1 MRFLLSRISLRWQL
15 AILYV
20 ACLSAALGL
29 LGLGLFAGLTYI
41 LDQSVYSQLQADA
54 GRLASAGQLQVVA
67 PPPNGHPALAPPGAA
82 HYKSG
87 AKAATS
93 CSSSSAPACAPAG
106 QAPTPV
112 GTVVP
117 PAATPVA
124 SATASPASPPPAKL
138 GFDQFI
144 PSDVAVRFVDATG
157 QVMAEGGDSNLLRQ
171 MVVPAGQLI
180 NDLDASGRQQHID
193 TPSPGRVAVLIEP
206 ATTATGVPGILEVGT
221 SLAQI
226 DTFLSVFHFV
236 LLVGGGV
243 ALGGGTF
250 LALALTRR
258 VLQPLHRMAGVSW
271 TIAGGD
277 LSRRFTGP
285 AGSREVSTL
294 ARNFNHMIDRLEASL
309 RSQQRFTADAA
320 HELRTPLTALGG
332 NVELLLLGADEGD
345 PQRVQKVLRTMDLE
359 IQRLTRLVNDLL
371 QISRVEGQTHLQL
384 ARVDVA
390 ALLRDVAAELRLVGP
405 HATIDVRAEG
415 ALPVLGD
422 RDKLKQVLINIGDN
436 ALKFTPPGA
445 AVTMTATRMG
455 QSARLRISDCGPGIP
470 AADLPRIFDRFYR
483 SDASRARISGGMGLG
498 LAIAKAIV
506 DAHHG
511 SIVASSIPGRGATFT
526 IDLPL
531 DVAALAAVPPS
542 APAANARKEG
552 VHSLV
557 NGVIA
562 STRRDK
568 AR

>member
-1 MRFLLSRISLRWQL
+1 VRFLLSRISLRWQL

-29 LGLGLFAGLTYI
+29 LGLGLFAGLTYV

-54 GRLASAGQLQVVA
+54 ARLASGAQLQV
-67 PPPNGHPALAPPGAA
+67 L
-82 HYKSG
+82 
-87 AKAATS
+87 
-93 CSSSSAPACAPAG
+93 
-106 QAPTPV
+106 
-112 GTVVP
+112 
-117 PAATPVA
+117 
-124 SATASPASPPPAKL
+124 PPPANGRSAMMTSFGGRNVL
-138 GFDQFI
+138 SMPTMFPCGESPTAPCPTPGGATTAASPVATPTASTTPVPSTQVAPNMGFDQFV
-144 PSDVAVRFVDATG
+144 PANVAVRFISGSGAVVA
-157 QVMAEGGDSNLLRQ
+157 QGGDSNLLHG
-171 MVVPAGQLI
+171 MLAPPSQLI
-180 NDLDASGRQQHID
+180 KSLDASGQQQHID
-193 TPSPGRVAVLIEP
+193 SGRAPGRQATLLEP
-206 ATTATGVPGILEVGT
+206 ATSPGGTQGVLEVST

-226 DTFLSVFHFV
+226 DTFLSIFHFV

-258 VLQPLHRMAGVSW
+258 VLQPLNRMAGVSW

-285 AGSREVSTL
+285 AGSREVATL

-332 NVELLLLGADEGD
+332 NVEMLLLGADEGD

-371 QISRVEGQTHLQL
+371 QISRVEGQTQLQL
-384 ARVDVA
+384 GQVDVA
-390 ALLRDVAAELRLVGP
+390 ALLRDVAAELRLVGT
-405 HATIDVRAEG
+405 HATIEVRADG
-415 ALPVLGD
+415 SLLVVGD

-445 AVTMTATRMG
+445 VVTMSAARMG
-455 QSARLRISDCGPGIP
+455 NSARLRVSDSGPGIP

-506 DAHHG
+506 AAHHG
-511 SIVASSIPGRGATFT
+511 TIVASSIPGRGATFT

-531 DVAALAAVPPS
+531 DSSAQVAATARVAPPPDRNGPARPLLNGV
-542 APAANARKEG
+542 APA
-552 VHSLV
+552 
-557 NGVIA
+557 
-562 STRRDK
+562 RRREK
-568 AR
+568 VR

>member
-1 MRFLLSRISLRWQL
+1 MRFLLARISLRWQL

-20 ACLSAALGL
+20 VCLSTALGL
-29 LGLGLFAGLTYI
+29 LGLGLFAGLSYV
-41 LDQSVYSQLQADA
+41 LDQSVYNQLQADA
-54 GRLASAGQLQVVA
+54 ARLASAGQLQLIPSTSNGRSSVIA
-67 PPPNGHPALAPPGAA
+67 PFGSHYGPGNKALAA
-82 HYKSG
+82 
-87 AKAATS
+87 
-93 CSSSSAPACAPAG
+93 CVNAPAPGCAGNGIPTA
-106 QAPTPV
+106 APS
-112 GTVVP
+112 
-117 PAATPVA
+117 PAATPAV
-124 SATASPASPPPAKL
+124 TAVPSPSPAAPANL
-138 GFDQFI
+138 GFDQFV
-144 PSDVAVRFVDATG
+144 PTGVAVRFVDGDGKVVA
-157 QVMAEGGDSNLLRQ
+157 QGGDGSLLRA
-171 MVVPAGQLI
+171 MALPPAQLVRS
-180 NDLDASGRQQHID
+180 LDASGRQQEQD
-193 TPSPGRVAVLIEP
+193 SRPPGSFAVLMEP
-206 ATTATGVPGILEVGT
+206 ATASGGAQGVLQVGT
-221 SLAQI
+221 SRAQI
-226 DTFLSVFHFV
+226 DTFLSIFHFV

-285 AGSREVSTL
+285 AGSREVATL

-384 ARVDVA
+384 AQVDVA
-390 ALLRDVAAELRLVGP
+390 ALLRDVATELRLVGP
-405 HATIDVRAEG
+405 HAMIEVRADG
-415 ALPVLGD
+415 VLPVVGD

-445 AVTMTATRMG
+445 TVTMTAARMG
-455 QSARLRISDCGPGIP
+455 NTARLRITDCGPGIP

-506 DAHHG
+506 DAHQG
-511 SIVASSIPGRGATFT
+511 SIVASSIAGRGATFT

-531 DVAALAAVPPS
+531 D
-542 APAANARKEG
+542 ANAQVVVPHIVSGTPARKDG
-552 VHSLV
+552 VPSLV

-562 STRRDK
+562 SARRDK
-568 AR
+568 VR

>member
-1 MRFLLSRISLRWQL
+1 MRFLLARISLRWQL

-20 ACLSAALGL
+20 VCLSAALGL
-29 LGLGLFAGLTYI
+29 LGLGLFAGLTYV
-41 LDQSVYSQLQADA
+41 LEQSVYDQLQADA
-54 GRLASAGQLQVVA
+54 GRLASGAQLQVV
-67 PPPNGHPALAPPGAA
+67 PPTSSRSAMMPAFASRYGPGMMARA
-82 HYKSG
+82 
-87 AKAATS
+87 
-93 CSSSSAPACAPAG
+93 ACADPAPSCRT
-106 QAPTPV
+106 A
-112 GTVVP
+112 
-117 PAATPVA
+117 PVA
-124 SATASPASPPPAKL
+124 SAGASPTSSPAATVMPVTTAPTPANM
-138 GFDQFI
+138 GFDQFV
-144 PSDVAVRFVDATG
+144 PANVAVRFVDGSG
-157 QVMAEGGDSNLLRQ
+157 QTVAQGGDAIVLRS
-171 MVVPAGQLI
+171 MVVPTEQLI
-180 NDLDASGRQQHID
+180 RSLDSSGRQEQ
-193 TPSPGRVAVLIEP
+193 SSVGRAPGRLAVLMAP
-206 ATTATGVPGILEVGT
+206 ATAAGGKQGVLEVGT

-226 DTFLSVFHFV
+226 DTFLAIFHFV

-285 AGSREVSTL
+285 TGSREVSTL

-309 RSQQRFTADAA
+309 VSQQRFTADAA

-384 ARVDVA
+384 AQVDVA
-390 ALLRDVAAELRLVGP
+390 ALLCDVAAELRLVGP
-405 HATIDVRAEG
+405 HVAIDVRADG
-415 ALPVLGD
+415 SLPVLGD
-422 RDKLKQVLINIGDN
+422 RDKLKQVLINVGDN
-436 ALKFTPPGA
+436 AVKFTPPGA
-445 AVTMTATRMG
+445 VVTMTAARMG
-455 QSARLRISDCGPGIP
+455 NSARLRISDSGPGIP

-511 SIVASSIPGRGATFT
+511 SIVASSVAGRGAAFT

-531 DVAALAAVPPS
+531 DISAQSAMPRIAAPPSRHEGNHSLLNGVVAA
-542 APAANARKEG
+542 K
-552 VHSLV
+552 
-557 NGVIA
+557 
-562 STRRDK
+562 RRTK
-568 AR
+568 VR

>member
-15 AILYV
+15 AMLYV

-29 LGLGLFAGLTYI
+29 LGLGLFAGLTYV

-54 GRLASAGQLQVVA
+54 ARLASGAQLQVV
-67 PPPNGHPALAPPGAA
+67 PAPPG
-82 HYKSG
+82 G
-87 AKAATS
+87 
-93 CSSSSAPACAPAG
+93 SSSMMPPFGGRNMMQRPTMFPCGEPWVTNCSTPGGATPSPSPVATPAVSSTPAPATQPAPNM
-106 QAPTPV
+106 
-112 GTVVP
+112 
-117 PAATPVA
+117 
-124 SATASPASPPPAKL
+124 
-138 GFDQFI
+138 GFDQFV
-144 PSDVAVRFVDATG
+144 PANVAVRFISSSGAVVA
-157 QVMAEGGDSNLLRQ
+157 QGGDSNLLRG
-171 MVVPAGQLI
+171 MLVPPSQLI
-180 NDLDASGRQQHID
+180 KSLDASGQQQHID
-193 TPSPGRVAVLIEP
+193 SGQAPSRQATLLEP
-206 ATTATGVPGILEVGT
+206 ATVPGGAPGLLEVST

-226 DTFLSVFHFV
+226 DTFLSIFHFV
-236 LLVGGGV
+236 LLVGGGI

-258 VLQPLHRMAGVSW
+258 VLQPLNRMAGVSW

-285 AGSREVSTL
+285 TGSREVATL

-371 QISRVEGQTHLQL
+371 QISRVEGQTQLQL
-384 ARVDVA
+384 AQVDVA
-390 ALLRDVAAELRLVGP
+390 ALLRDVAAELRLVGT
-405 HATIDVRAEG
+405 HATIDVRADG
-415 ALPVLGD
+415 SLPVVGD

-445 AVTMTATRMG
+445 VVTMTAARMG
-455 QSARLRISDCGPGIP
+455 NSARLRVSDSGPGIP

-511 SIVASSIPGRGATFT
+511 NIVASSVPGRGATFT

-531 DVAALAAVPPS
+531 DSGVQVAATARIAPPSVRHDLGPTLLNGAVP
-542 APAANARKEG
+542 AK
-552 VHSLV
+552 
-557 NGVIA
+557 
-562 STRRDK
+562 RRVK
-568 AR
+568 LR